1 MIKILLILI
10 GKTASGKSSIAK
22 ILEMKHGFHRIPT
35 TTCRPM
41 RKGEIQ
47 DIDYH
52 FISEEEFLEKIEN
65 SFFIEYKSYD
75 TSSGRWYY
83 GTSYDSL
90 DGIED
95 DKNYVIVLTPDG
107 YKELINK
114 VTIPHKSI
122 YLYSSYSTI
131 MKRLKKRKDLNDS
144 PQRRIE
150 DDNLKF
156 KGVEFIVDKIVY
168 NNEGEDI
175 SKVVEK
181 ILKILE
187 G

>member
-1 MIKILLILI
+1 MILI

-22 ILEMKHGFHRIPT
+22 ILEMKHGFHRIVT
-35 TTCRPM
+35 TTSRPM
-41 RKGEIQ
+41 RDGETQ
-47 DIDYH
+47 NIDYH
-52 FISEEEFLEKIEN
+52 FISEEEFLDKIEN
-65 SFFIEYKSYD
+65 DYFIEYKSYD
-75 TSSGRWYY
+75 TSSGIWYY
-83 GTSYDSL
+83 GTSYKSL
-90 DGIED
+90 DTIED
-95 DKNYVIVLTPDG
+95 DKNYVIILTPDG
-107 YKELINK
+107 YKELISK
-114 VTIPHKSI
+114 ATITHKSI

-131 MKRLKKRKDLNDS
+131 MKRLNKRKDFNDS
-144 PQRRIE
+144 PQRRID

-175 SKVVEK
+175 NKVAEK